1 MKEVNEAIFALNPYR
16 QNNPVLYCNEQ
27 GTCVPQI
34 PKKAGL
40 PFGNPAFTLWG
51 VPQSPLKNFMLGVII
66 LKERK
71 VQLKMRATEK
81 EKVRIE
87 NKAKKCGLSVS
98 EYLRKRA
105 LGYSPKALLPESFY
119 EFTEKIGVLYEA
131 LGTLNSTELQT
142 EVLKLLDE
150 IYEKVLIPDRKDGDD

>member
-1 MKEVNEAIFALNPYR
+1 MKE
-16 QNNPVLYCNEQ
+16 
-27 GTCVPQI
+27 
-34 PKKAGL
+34 KK
-40 PFGNPAFTLWG
+40 NSIY
-51 VPQSPLKNFMLGVII
+51 VRV
-66 LKERK
+66 
-71 VQLKMRATEK
+71 TEK
-81 EKVRIE
+81 EKIRIE

-119 EFTEKIGVLYEA
+119 EFTEKIGILYEA

-150 IYEKVLIPDRKDGDD
+150 IYEKVLTPDRKDGDD

>member
-1 MKEVNEAIFALNPYR
+1 MEILPLLFGEFPNPPDILFWIGVNLMKE
-16 QNNPVLYCNEQ
+16 
-27 GTCVPQI
+27 
-34 PKKAGL
+34 KKDSIY
-40 PFGNPAFTLWG
+40 
-51 VPQSPLKNFMLGVII
+51 VRV
-66 LKERK
+66 
-71 VQLKMRATEK
+71 TEK
-81 EKVRIE
+81 EKIRIE

-131 LGTLNSTELQT
+131 LGTLNSTQLQA

-150 IYEKVLIPDRKDGDD
+150 IYAKLLTSARKDCDD

>member
-1 MKEVNEAIFALNPYR
+1 M
-16 QNNPVLYCNEQ
+16 
-27 GTCVPQI
+27 
-34 PKKAGL
+34 
-40 PFGNPAFTLWG
+40 
-51 VPQSPLKNFMLGVII
+51 
-66 LKERK
+66 KERK

-105 LGYSPKALLPESFY
+105 LGYSPKSLLPESFY
-119 EFTEKIGVLYEA
+119 ELTEKLGALYEA
-131 LGTLNSTELQT
+131 LGRLNSTELQA

-150 IYEKVLIPDRKDGDD
+150 IYAKLLVTDKSKVESESDE

>member
-1 MKEVNEAIFALNPYR
+1 M
-16 QNNPVLYCNEQ
+16 
-27 GTCVPQI
+27 
-34 PKKAGL
+34 
-40 PFGNPAFTLWG
+40 
-51 VPQSPLKNFMLGVII
+51 
-66 LKERK
+66 KERK

-119 EFTEKIGVLYEA
+119 EFTEKIVVLYEVF
-131 LGTLNSTELQT
+131 GTLNSTQLQA
-142 EVLKLLDE
+142 EVL
-150 IYEKVLIPDRKDGDD
+150 

>member
-1 MKEVNEAIFALNPYR
+1 MKE
-16 QNNPVLYCNEQ
+16 
-27 GTCVPQI
+27 
-34 PKKAGL
+34 KK
-40 PFGNPAFTLWG
+40 NSIY
-51 VPQSPLKNFMLGVII
+51 VRV
-66 LKERK
+66 
-71 VQLKMRATEK
+71 TEK

-105 LGYSPKALLPESFY
+105 LGYSPKSLLPESFY

-131 LGTLNSTELQT
+131 LGTLNSTQLQA

-150 IYEKVLIPDRKDGDD
+150 IYAKLLTSARKDCDD

>member
-1 MKEVNEAIFALNPYR
+1 M
-16 QNNPVLYCNEQ
+16 
-27 GTCVPQI
+27 
-34 PKKAGL
+34 
-40 PFGNPAFTLWG
+40 
-51 VPQSPLKNFMLGVII
+51 
-66 LKERK
+66 KERK

-81 EKVRIE
+81 EKVLIE

-119 EFTEKIGVLYEA
+119 EFTEKIGILYEA
-131 LGTLNSTELQT
+131 LGTLSSTELQA

-150 IYEKVLIPDRKDGDD
+150 IYAKLLVTDKSKVESESDN